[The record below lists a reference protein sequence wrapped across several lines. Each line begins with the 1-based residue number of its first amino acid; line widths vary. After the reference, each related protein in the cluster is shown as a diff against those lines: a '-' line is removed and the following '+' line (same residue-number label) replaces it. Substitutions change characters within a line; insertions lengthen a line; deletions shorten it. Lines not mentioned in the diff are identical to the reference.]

1 MNAEDKAKALELS
14 VALCK
19 RFEGFVSHPYLC
31 PAGVPTIGFG
41 CTRYP
46 DGVKVTL
53 QDKPITE
60 ERAVELL
67 RVMLQRFQDGVL
79 ASCPAIKSPALLAAC
94 TDLAYNIGL
103 NAFGSSTLRKVIN
116 DGGDNAAISAQF
128 RRWNKAGGAVLA
140 GLTKRREAEIA
151 LFCR

>member
-1 MNAEDKAKALELS
+1 MNADEKEKSLELS

-60 ERAVELL
+60 ERAIELL
-67 RVMLQRFQDGVL
+67 RVMLQRFQDGVIGH
-79 ASCPAIKSPALLAAC
+79 CPAIKDTGLLAAC

-116 DGGDNAAISAQF
+116 DGGDNAAIAAQF
-128 RRWNKAGGAVLA
+128 RRWNKAGGTVLA
-140 GLTKRREAEIA
+140 GLARRREAEID
-151 LFCR
+151 LFTT